1 MNLKDK
7 LFVRKVRAATTRRDF
22 LRGTAAAVGAGALA
36 PGLFSPMAFAQ
47 GMPRERKF
55 LFFWAGGGWDTAAVL
70 DPHFEGQGVD
80 MEPDTVMGAR
90 GRLQWTSGPTRMQTD
105 RFMRRWGAYTAIVN
119 GIDVHS
125 VGHDS
130 ATQFVLTGTSASS
143 FSDWPTVLAANSR
156 YEYPLPHVVFS
167 GPSFAGTYGAAVVR
181 AGGGTLLE
189 LIDGSILGRA
199 DRPAPV
205 PSQPAD
211 TQVDAF
217 VHQRIAAYAAKQTGL
232 GKARADGLLANM
244 ERTMELEGRRFEAG
258 LDDLGNNVL
267 DQAVKATELFRLGL
281 SRCSMIRI
289 PGGYDT
295 HGSQLPQGVMQDNF
309 FGVMDELFEHLAR
322 TPGHTSEYLIDEV
335 TVVACSEF
343 GRTPRLN
350 GGGGKDHW
358 PYGSM
363 FVAGAGVNGGQTI
376 GRTNPGLIGEPVD
389 YATGELATAGDVL
402 DIESVGVSLLQ
413 IGGLDPQRF
422 LPDVRPFTALQR
434 RPR

>member
-1 MNLKDK
+1 MDLKDK
-7 LFVRKVRAATTRRDF
+7 LFIRKVRAAHTRRGF
-22 LRGTAAAVGAGALA
+22 LQGAGAAL
-36 PGLFSPMAFAQ
+36 GLGALGAFGGRAFAQ
-47 GMPRERKF
+47 GMPREKKF
-55 LFFWAGGGWDTAAVL
+55 IFFWAGGGRDTTAVL
-70 DPHFEGQGVD
+70 DPHYGSTGVD
-80 MEPDTVMGAR
+80 MEPDSVMGSR
-90 GRLQWTSGPTRMQTD
+90 GQLNWTSGPARMQSD
-105 RFMRRWGAYTAIVN
+105 RFFRRWGNYTAVVN

-143 FSDWPTVLAANSR
+143 FSDWPTLLAANAR
-156 YEYPLPHVVFS
+156 YDYPLPHVVFS

-205 PSQPAD
+205 PSSPAD
-211 TQVDAF
+211 SQVDAF

-232 GKARADGLLANM
+232 GKSRAEGLLANM

-281 SRCSMIRI
+281 SRCAMIRI

-309 FGVMDELFEHLAR
+309 LGVLDELFDHLSR
-322 TPGHTSEYLIDEV
+322 TPGHTSPYLLDEV
-335 TVVACSEF
+335 VVVAASEF
-343 GRTPRLN
+343 GRTPVLN

-363 FVAGAGVNGGQTI
+363 LVAGAGVNGGKVL
-376 GRTNPGLIGEPVD
+376 GRTDDGLVGMTVD
-389 YATGELATAGDVL
+389 YDHGQPSGSGDLL
-402 DIESVGVSLLQ
+402 DIESVGVSLLEL
-413 IGGLDPQRF
+413 GGLDPQRF
-422 LPDVRPFTALQR
+422 LPDVRIFKALQR
-434 RPR
+434 FPR

>member
-1 MNLKDK
+1 MDLKEK
-7 LFVRKVRAATTRRDF
+7 LFLRKMRAAHTRRGF
-22 LRGTAAAVGAGALA
+22 LQGAGALFGA
-36 PGLFSPMAFAQ
+36 GALGGTAAFAQ
-47 GMPRERKF
+47 TMPREKKF
-55 LFFWAGGGWDTAAVL
+55 LFFWAGGGWDTTAVL
-70 DPHFEGQGVD
+70 DPHYDTTGVD
-80 MEPDTVMGAR
+80 MEPDSFIAR
-90 GRLQWTSGPTRMQTD
+90 RGQLQWTSGPARLQTD
-105 RFMRRWGAYTAIVN
+105 RFFRRWGSYASIVN

-143 FSDWPTVLAANSR
+143 FSDWPTLLAANSR

-199 DRPAPV
+199 DRAAPV

-211 TQVDAF
+211 SQVDAF

-232 GKARADGLLANM
+232 GKARAEGLLSNM

-281 SRCSMIRI
+281 SRCAMIRI

-309 FGVMDELFEHLAR
+309 YGVLDELFDHLAR
-322 TPGHTSEYLIDEV
+322 TPGHTTPYLLDEV
-335 TVVACSEF
+335 VVVACSEF
-343 GRTPRLN
+343 GRTPVLN

-363 FVAGAGVNGGQTI
+363 MVAGAGVNGGKNLGYTDD
-376 GRTNPGLIGEPVD
+376 GLVGLTVD
-389 YATGELATAGDVL
+389 YATGQPSGSGDLL
-402 DIESVGVSLLQ
+402 DVESVGVSLLEL
-413 IGGLDPQRF
+413 GDLDPQQF
-422 LPDVRPFTALQR
+422 LPDVRIFKALQR
-434 RPR
+434 FPR